1 VVVAMTLAFIEI
13 KPPRFFYWQVLK
25 LWLVTQN
32 LSFII
37 AGATVVTLL
46 VYSSLKFTNFTV
58 FLVLVVII
66 NICGGIGVL
75 STLAGTILI
84 EREW

>member
-1 VVVAMTLAFIEI
+1 MTLAFIEI

>member
-1 VVVAMTLAFIEI
+1 
-13 KPPRFFYWQVLK
+13 
-25 LWLVTQN
+25 VTQN
-32 LSFII
+32 LSFVI
-37 AGATVVTLL
+37 AGTTVIVLL
-46 VYSSLKFTNFTV
+46 VNSSLKFTNFSAFMLLLWT
-58 FLVLVVII
+58 I

>member
-1 VVVAMTLAFIEI
+1 
-13 KPPRFFYWQVLK
+13 
-25 LWLVTQN
+25 VTQN
-32 LSFII
+32 LSFVI
-37 AGATVVTLL
+37 AGATVVVLL
-46 VYSSLKFTNFTV
+46 VNSSLKFTNFSAFT
-58 FLVLVVII
+58 LLLWTI

>member
-1 VVVAMTLAFIEI
+1 MSSL
-13 KPPRFFYWQVLK
+13 FYWQVLK

-37 AGATVVTLL
+37 AGTTVVTLL

>member
-1 VVVAMTLAFIEI
+1 MNFI
-13 KPPRFFYWQVLK
+13 FYWQVLK

-37 AGATVVTLL
+37 AGAAVVSLL
-46 VYSSLKFTNFTV
+46 VFSSLKLTNFPV
-58 FLVLVVII
+58 FLLLVVII
-66 NICGGIGVL
+66 NICGGTGVL
-75 STLAGTILI
+75 STLSGTILI

>member
-1 VVVAMTLAFIEI
+1 M
-13 KPPRFFYWQVLK
+13 FYWQVLQ

-32 LSFII
+32 LSFVI
-37 AGATVVTLL
+37 AGATVVVLL
-46 VYSSLKFTNFTV
+46 VYSSLKFTNFSA
-58 FLVLVVII
+58 FILLVLII